1 MRRGARHRLLPDRHL
16 TRSDLHDAVI
26 VGYGPTAETAANLLG
41 QQGRR
46 VAVLERDAA
55 PYSKP
60 RAVHFDAETLR
71 VFQSFGMAEQIVA
84 IARPNM
90 GAEFVDSAGR
100 RLTGLEVP
108 DPHPESGPEGW
119 APSWFFYHPQLDA
132 TLREGVARF
141 PNVDVRLEHSV
152 EAIEQA
158 GDHAVVVARD
168 LRCDE
173 TLRLPARYV
182 LGCDG
187 AGSFCRNQAG
197 IESRS
202 LGFDQDWLVADVE
215 LRRDVE
221 LPRIPRQVC
230 DPERIVTLIPNVR
243 RHRRWEFQL
252 KPGETRDE
260 MERPERVW
268 ELLSPWLAPDD
279 AELIRAVV
287 YTFHGSTAGGW
298 RDRRLF
304 LLGDAAHQ
312 MPPFMGQGMGSGIRD
327 AANLA
332 WKLGLVLDGKA
343 PDSLLDSY
351 ETERRPHAED
361 VVEWAVSCG
370 RLIDAFAAHEG
381 GMGPE
386 PSDEEKRSAYGGNRN
401 LLALRGGVLQA
412 DPPPGAPVGEIFPQT
427 RRPGLRLDD
436 FYGERFALFAK
447 SKPAGSLSAESL
459 AFLEMLDA
467 RLFEIADVDDEL
479 GALALGFSGFH
490 AVVVRPDRYVFG
502 VAAEAEALDPLVR
515 ELKQRLG

>member
-1 MRRGARHRLLPDRHL
+1 M
-16 TRSDLHDAVI
+16 
-26 VGYGPTAETAANLLG
+26 
-41 QQGRR
+41 
-46 VAVLERDAA
+46 LERDAA

-71 VFQSFGMAEQIVA
+71 VFQSFGLAERIVD

-100 RLTGLEVP
+100 RLTGVEVP
-108 DPHPESGPEGW
+108 DPPPEAGPEGW
-119 APSWFFYHPQLDA
+119 APSWFFYHPELDA
-132 TLREGVARF
+132 VLREGVARF
-141 PNVDVRLEHSV
+141 SNVRVRLEHSV

-215 LRRDVE
+215 LRRNVE

-230 DPERIVTLIPNVR
+230 DPERIVTVIPNVR
-243 RHRRWEFQL
+243 RLRRWEFQL

-312 MPPFMGQGMGSGIRD
+312 MPPFMGQGMCSGIRD

-332 WKLGLVLDGKA
+332 WKLGLVLDGKT
-343 PDSLLDSY
+343 PETLLDSY
-351 ETERRPHAED
+351 QAERRPHAED
-361 VVEWAVSCG
+361 AVEWAVSCG
-370 RLIDAFAAHEG
+370 QLIDAFAAHEG
-381 GMGPE
+381 GTGPE
-386 PSDEEKRSAYGGNRN
+386 PGEEKKRSAYGGNRS
-401 LLALRGGVLQA
+401 LLALRRGVLQA

-427 RRPGLRLDD
+427 RRPGQRLDD
-436 FYGERFALFAK
+436 LYGERCAVFAK
-447 SKPAGSLSAESL
+447 SKPADSLSPESL
-459 AFLEMLDA
+459 AFLDEIDA
-467 RLFEIADVDDEL
+467 QQFEIPDIDDEH
-479 GALALGFSGFH
+479 GSLALGYGRYH
-490 AVVVRPDRYVFG
+490 ALVVRPDRYVFG
-502 VAAEAEALDPLVR
+502 VAVEASALDPLIL
-515 ELKQRLG
+515 ELKQQLG